1 VSFAAALRWVRTS
14 SIWTSRALVWGIVGV
29 ALTCAFVVLGLRYW
43 VLPNIESYR
52 EEIAAAVSRAAK
64 VRITISKI
72 TAEWD
77 GMRPHL
83 IVDGVTVFDKAGR
96 RALEL
101 ERVESTISWRSLAAF
116 NLHFHSLD
124 FHRPQLDVRRD
135 SKGVLSVAGIELE
148 MKDDKRGGF
157 TEWLLEQPDVEV
169 HDAAISWTDEL
180 RQAPPLK
187 LTGVALQL
195 ANRGSRHRFGLRAR
209 PPAEL
214 AGPVDVRGDARGD
227 GAEVVTKWN
236 GKLYVDVQSPDV
248 AAFNTWVS
256 IPVELSRG
264 GGSVRT
270 WLTFSEN
277 RLAEI
282 IADVKLGSVRTR
294 LREDLPELELEALS
308 GRLAWKHIPSGF
320 EFSTRQLALSA
331 GGVIWPTSDF
341 LVRVQ
346 EDKNRVQQGELHANA
361 LELGPLAS
369 LGDRLPVQES
379 LRADLL
385 GYAPRGTV
393 HDLVVKWK
401 GSWPVPQQYSARGRF
416 EKFGVNRWGKLPGV
430 TGLSGSVDGS
440 EKGGTL
446 QLTGEH
452 ASIDLPNLFSAPVAL
467 DAVNAHVAWTRSGD
481 RLELRFNNVT
491 FANSDAAGTAFGSY
505 RTAPQGRGEID
516 LTGSLSRADARSVA
530 RYMPVNELRKVRPW
544 VERAIIAGTSNDVRV
559 RLKGRL
565 EDFPFPQDKRGIF
578 HISAKV
584 AGGTLDYAERWP
596 RIENIEGDLQFRGTS
611 MAFNARQ
618 GSVFGVKLGPVQGGI
633 ADMTVHPEVLEVKG
647 EAEGNTADFLTFVS
661 KSPVAGMIDNFTEG
675 VQAQGTG
682 RLGLRFLLPLGQES
696 GNRVSGAYV
705 FNQNHIVFERDLPPL
720 EQAGG
725 RLEFT
730 ENSVRVPGVSG
741 VFLGGPL
748 ALSAGSQRDGP
759 MRVTLQGRVNA
770 DNVRKA
776 GGPAWMQQMRGAT
789 DWRGVLTL
797 RKKVPDLVIESNLQG
812 IASNLPAPFAK
823 TATETVP
830 LRIERRFTSAQ
841 QDRVSFAYGDIVKA
855 ELVRRNE
862 GKQTIIERGAVRL
875 GPGEVGEVNRSG
887 VWIAG
892 SLKFFDFDD
901 WLAFSRGEDGDSSY
915 TLGGADVKLGEV
927 DFFGRKFNDV
937 SVNAWTQNAV
947 TQFTLGGKE
956 IEGGAMW
963 RGEGKGRLTARLR
976 KLTVPPAEGK
986 PTTPTPQPPPGKPL
1000 DLPALDV
1007 IVDQFQFGVK
1017 QLGKLELN
1025 AVHQDRDWRIEKL
1038 RISSPDHV
1046 LTADG
1051 LWQGWLTQP
1060 RTQLNLRVDVSDIG
1074 KALAR
1079 WAFPAGV
1086 RGGTAKIEGQLS
1098 WAGSP
1103 HDFDYPTLS
1112 GNLVVEA
1119 AKGQFVKL
1127 EPGIAKL
1134 LGILSLQSL
1143 PRRISLDF
1151 RDVFSEGFA
1160 FDGIIGALKIDRGI
1174 MHTDNL
1180 RIAGPSARVVM
1191 AGDVDLARETQKLRV
1206 RVTPHLSESVSIA
1219 GALIGGPVAGV
1230 AAFLAQKILKDPLE
1244 QLISFE
1250 YNVTGSWSDPHV
1262 AKAERTAQH
1271 TTGESSSP

>member
-1 VSFAAALRWVRTS
+1 
-14 SIWTSRALVWGIVGV
+14 
-29 ALTCAFVVLGLRYW
+29 
-43 VLPNIESYR
+43 
-52 EEIAAAVSRAAK
+52 
-64 VRITISKI
+64 
-72 TAEWD
+72 
-77 GMRPHL
+77 
-83 IVDGVTVFDKAGR
+83 
-96 RALEL
+96 
-101 ERVESTISWRSLAAF
+101 
-116 NLHFHSLD
+116 
-124 FHRPQLDVRRD
+124 
-135 SKGVLSVAGIELE
+135 
-148 MKDDKRGGF
+148 
-157 TEWLLEQPDVEV
+157 
-169 HDAAISWTDEL
+169 
-180 RQAPPLK
+180 
-187 LTGVALQL
+187 
-195 ANRGSRHRFGLRAR
+195 
-209 PPAEL
+209 
-214 AGPVDVRGDARGD
+214 
-227 GAEVVTKWN
+227 
-236 GKLYVDVQSPDV
+236 
-248 AAFNTWVS
+248 
-256 IPVELSRG
+256 
-264 GGSVRT
+264 
-270 WLTFSEN
+270 
-277 RLAEI
+277 
-282 IADVKLGSVRTR
+282 
-294 LREDLPELELEALS
+294 
-308 GRLAWKHIPSGF
+308 
-320 EFSTRQLALSA
+320 
-331 GGVIWPTSDF
+331 
-341 LVRVQ
+341 
-346 EDKNRVQQGELHANA
+346 
-361 LELGPLAS
+361 
-369 LGDRLPVQES
+369 
-379 LRADLL
+379 
-385 GYAPRGTV
+385 
-393 HDLVVKWK
+393 
-401 GSWPVPQQYSARGRF
+401 
-416 EKFGVNRWGKLPGV
+416 
-430 TGLSGSVDGS
+430 
-440 EKGGTL
+440 
-446 QLTGEH
+446 
-452 ASIDLPNLFSAPVAL
+452 
-467 DAVNAHVAWTRSGD
+467 
-481 RLELRFNNVT
+481 
-491 FANSDAAGTAFGSY
+491 
-505 RTAPQGRGEID
+505 
-516 LTGSLSRADARSVA
+516 
-530 RYMPVNELRKVRPW
+530 
-544 VERAIIAGTSNDVRV
+544 
-559 RLKGRL
+559 
-565 EDFPFPQDKRGIF
+565 
-578 HISAKV
+578 
-584 AGGTLDYAERWP
+584 
-596 RIENIEGDLQFRGTS
+596 
-611 MAFNARQ
+611 
-618 GSVFGVKLGPVQGGI
+618 VQGGI
-633 ADMTVHPEVLEVKG
+633 PDMTVHPEVLEVKG
-647 EAEGNTADFLTFVS
+647 EAEGNTADFLSFVS

-682 RLGLRFLLPLGQES
+682 RLGLRLLLPLGQES

-855 ELVRRNE
+855 ELFRRND

-892 SLKFFDFDD
+892 SLKAFDFDD

-915 TLGGADVKLGEV
+915 TLAGADVKLGEV

-947 TQFTLGGKE
+947 TQLTLGGRE

-976 KLTVPPAEGK
+976 KLTIPQGDGK
-986 PTTPTPQPPPGKPL
+986 PATPAPQPPPGKPL

-1038 RISSPDHV
+1038 RISSPDHIV
-1046 LTADG
+1046 TADG
-1051 LWQGWLTQP
+1051 IWQGWRTQP
-1060 RTQLNLRVDVSDIG
+1060 RTHLNLRVDVNDIG

-1119 AKGQFVKL
+1119 AKGQFAKL
-1127 EPGIAKL
+1127 DPGIAKL

-1191 AGDVDLARETQKLRV
+1191 AGDVDLARETQKLTV
-1206 RVTPHLSESVSIA
+1206 RVTPHLSESVSLA

-1244 QLISFE
+1244 KLISFE
-1250 YNVTGSWSDPHV
+1250 YNVTGSWSDPQV
-1262 AKAERTAQH
+1262 AKVERTAQH
-1271 TTGESSSP
+1271 TTGESSGP